1 MVPVDFAF
9 WLWHHFHSGGKMNI
23 KKIMLILLV
32 LCVSSSLVLS
42 AAPKRKKYTQ
52 LEFNKG
58 EMYLTPQIGLN
69 AWAVPFG
76 VNFEYA
82 MTENIGVGGTVMMWF
97 WSGASVILPSV
108 DAAYHFTMLKVDKL
122 DLFAGVGV
130 GFAIYNAGEG
140 ISGSSGIYISPFAA
154 GRYWF
159 SKKMGVSLRLNFGI
173 IGDWTGVGGLLGVV
187 FRI

>member
-1 MVPVDFAF
+1 M
-9 WLWHHFHSGGKMNI
+9 KIN
-23 KKIMLILLV
+23 KIMLVLLV
-32 LCVSSSLVLS
+32 LCVCSSLALS
-42 AAPKRKKYTQ
+42 AAPTRSKKYAQ

-58 EMYLTPQIGLN
+58 DKFVTPQLGFN
-69 AWAVPFG
+69 SWAIPFG

-108 DAAYHFTMLKVDKL
+108 DAAYHFTKLDIEKL
-122 DLFAGVGV
+122 DLFGGVAL
-130 GFAIYNAGEG
+130 GFAIYNAGSG
-140 ISGSSGIYISPFAA
+140 ISGSSGIYISPFVA

-159 SKKMGVSLRLNFGI
+159 SEKMAVSLRMNIGL
-173 IGDWTGVGGLLGVV
+173 IGDWTGVGGLFGVT